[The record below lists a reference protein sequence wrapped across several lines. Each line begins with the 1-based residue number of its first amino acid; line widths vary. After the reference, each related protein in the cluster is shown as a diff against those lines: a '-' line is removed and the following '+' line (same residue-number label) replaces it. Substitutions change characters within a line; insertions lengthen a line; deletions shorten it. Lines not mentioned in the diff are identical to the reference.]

1 VFKLVVDQ
9 SRMGNEFLFD
19 DDSKFGDNEVNSG
32 VKFISLGPRVFQN
45 LRSLHCVDEN
55 DLTNLFSVSNL
66 LKKKLRVK
74 LQSGKGGAFFV
85 FPEEGSYLI
94 KSINAQEYEV
104 MKEILPELY
113 MHFLRY
119 PSSFINSIYGCYALY
134 ISESGE
140 IEPQYF
146 VLMKNVLPINKA
158 LLPPKSEIL
167 CFDIKGSSAGRKT
180 LKDPTELL
188 SGNISKDIQ
197 NQTLKDADFL
207 LSFKKLDLI
216 SEQAKMIQTQLER
229 DANFFSKFMLID
241 YSLLLYMINIPY
253 RTYVSNRSGVT
264 YKKKHEKGMHTQ
276 ELILAEKNK
285 ADGKPEIIIE
295 EKERGT
301 NTIYRINNHNDIETM
316 RKIDDMFA
324 EGKIDIDSEAA
335 RAEEHNYE
343 ESKAS
348 GPLLKISAE
357 KPIKRTVINFPK
369 VISTGNITRYT
380 ASNKGL
386 LLEEDNQIIKRES
399 SPQRKVGLKKDT
411 FKITD
416 PGSSNYNTV
425 IDNEMADKSP
435 KVVLIVSNRVKILH
449 YSW

>member
-1 VFKLVVDQ
+1 
-9 SRMGNEFLFD
+9 MGNEFLFD
-19 DDSKFGDNEVNSG
+19 DENKFRDSEVNSG

-66 LKKKLRVK
+66 LKGKLRVK

-85 FPEEGSYLI
+85 FPEEGNYLI

-134 ISESGE
+134 ISESDE

-158 LLPPKSEIL
+158 LLPPKSEML

-180 LKDPTELL
+180 LKDPSELL
-188 SGNISKDIQ
+188 AGNISKEIQ

-216 SEQAKMIQTQLER
+216 SGQVKMIQEQLER

-264 YKKKHEKGMHTQ
+264 YKKKYEKGTHTQ

-285 ADGKPEIIIE
+285 ADGKSEIVIE

-301 NTIYRINNHNDIETM
+301 NIIYRINNHNDIETM
-316 RKIDDMFA
+316 RRIDDMFA
-324 EGKIDIDSEAA
+324 EGKIDMDSE
-335 RAEEHNYE
+335 
-343 ESKAS
+343 
-348 GPLLKISAE
+348 
-357 KPIKRTVINFPK
+357 PIKVQEDNEEENKTNLTTFKITTDKPSKRTIINFSK
-369 VISTGNITRYT
+369 IISTDNLTRYT
-380 ASNKGL
+380 ASNKDL

-399 SPQRKVGLKKDT
+399 SPERKTGLKKDT

-416 PGSSNYNTV
+416 PGSSDYNTV
-425 IDNEMADKSP
+425 ADNEITIKNP
-435 KVVLIVSNRVKILH
+435 RVRFIVSCRVKNLH
-449 YSW
+449 HN